1 MDCFVV
7 FASLKLPRN
16 DEISGRF
23 CEIRADSA
31 LDSAKLAI
39 LFYFAIIRTFKS

>member
-1 MDCFVV
+1 MIYLKNMDCFVV

-23 CEIRADSA
+23 CETCNF
-31 LDSAKLAI
+31 I
-39 LFYFAIIRTFKS
+39 LFCYNPHF